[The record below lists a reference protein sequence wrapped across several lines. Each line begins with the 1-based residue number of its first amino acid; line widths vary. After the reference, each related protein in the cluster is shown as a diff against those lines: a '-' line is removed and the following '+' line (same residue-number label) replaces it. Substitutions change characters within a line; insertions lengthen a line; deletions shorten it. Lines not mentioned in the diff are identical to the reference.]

1 MFYPLLGVLLLCA
14 IWCAYWYIAFLSAKE
29 LVQAK
34 RPEFAGKGLHLG
46 CARESWG
53 GFPFRFEFQCKAA
66 LLQFTQG
73 NESISFQSMKLL
85 AVAQVYNPFH
95 ILLLIDGPS
104 SVNGVKLTHGRA
116 LVSIAASRNGDWD
129 MSSEAAGV
137 NASGLFSTDQLKLF
151 ARKTNG
157 RLDLAANAETLIVP
171 IPDHSITSISH
182 AEIVAQTGAS
192 LLAQPFHGPTVE
204 QPLEIKSL
212 KISQGPVDFAAQGKI
227 FLNPQ
232 HRLAGRMSS
241 QTNDIDWLMPII
253 APIFSL
259 NEQDSVSIKN
269 LLNLTGRDPATN
281 TTKADFNAN
290 EGVLYWGP
298 LKLVD
303 LIPLY

>member
-1 MFYPLLGVLLLCA
+1 
-14 IWCAYWYIAFLSAKE
+14 
-29 LVQAK
+29 
-34 RPEFAGKGLHLG
+34 
-46 CARESWG
+46 
-53 GFPFRFEFQCKAA
+53 
-66 LLQFTQG
+66 
-73 NESISFQSMKLL
+73 
-85 AVAQVYNPFH
+85 
-95 ILLLIDGPS
+95 
-104 SVNGVKLTHGRA
+104 
-116 LVSIAASRNGDWD
+116 

-137 NASGLFSTDQLKLF
+137 NASGLFSTDQLKLL